1 MRICA
6 VDDDRGLLDN
16 LVGMCRDY
24 AKSRSIDLTVDA
36 FTQGPALLEAWE
48 PQVYSLVFVDIYMEP
63 MDGVTLARELRRR
76 QQDLCIVFL
85 TTSGD
90 FMPEAFSVHAFH
102 YIQKPYSREQL
113 FSVLDDA
120 RRILPQREG
129 RLDIM
134 CGGHLEHLRIGEVV
148 SAVSDAHYLQI
159 CTLGGSYRTRMTLSD
174 FLQAVSEQPSFL
186 QINKGIVINMD
197 YVEAIDGQSCLM
209 ENGARYPIKVRD
221 RVALE
226 RQIRAHIFG
235 SLRDRQ

>member
-24 AKSRSIDLTVDA
+24 AKSRSMDLTVDA

-48 PQVYSLVFVDIYMEP
+48 PQAYSLVFVDVYMEP

-76 QQDLCIVFL
+76 QQNLCIVFL
-85 TTSGD
+85 TASGD
-90 FMPEAFSVHAFH
+90 FMPEAFFVHAFH

-134 CGGHLEHLRIGEVV
+134 CGGHLEHLRISEIVF
-148 SAVSDAHYLQI
+148 AVSDAHYLQI
-159 CTLGGSYRTRMTLSD
+159 CTLNGSYRTRMTLSD

-186 QINKGIVINMD
+186 QINKGIIINMD

-209 ENGARYPIKVRD
+209 ENGTRHPIKVRD

-226 RQIRAHIFG
+226 RRIRAHIFG
-235 SLRDRQ
+235 SLRNRQ